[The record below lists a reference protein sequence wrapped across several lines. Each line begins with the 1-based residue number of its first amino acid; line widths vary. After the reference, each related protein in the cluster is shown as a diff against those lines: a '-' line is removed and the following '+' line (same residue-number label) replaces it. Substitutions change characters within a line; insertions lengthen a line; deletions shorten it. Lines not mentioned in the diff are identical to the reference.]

1 MKVKRRR
8 KWKIRELLSSLYAD
22 DAGVIFATRDK
33 LVDGFK
39 ILYKHFARFGL
50 LIHVGRQVE
59 DNNTCEITWGK
70 QKSCISHHLVV
81 IMRMRIQT

>member
-1 MKVKRRR
+1 MKVDRHR
-8 KWKIRELLSSLYAD
+8 KWYTRELLSSLYAD
-22 DAGVIFATRDK
+22 DAGVIFATREK

-59 DNNTCEITWGK
+59 DTTTGEITGVNPKRNHVFPTIW
-70 QKSCISHHLVV
+70 L
-81 IMRMRIQT
+81 